1 MNESYN
7 GTSMIYAGHLRSLVI
22 TADNFSETNTG
33 IC

>member
-7 GTSMIYAGHLRSLVI
+7 GTSMIYAGQLHILVI